1 MNTSMDFGK
10 TVKHKLIDI
19 EKNQAWLI
27 EQVKDKTG
35 LYCDN
40 SLMNRIYKGEVRGN
54 VRAAICEIL
63 EIEEGPR

>member
-1 MNTSMDFGK
+1 MDFGK

-27 EQVKDKTG
+27 DQVKAKTG
-35 LYCDN
+35 LYCDT

-63 EIEEGPR
+63 DIKEE